1 MQAIELKS
9 KHRVCKNSKGVQ
21 RSVGGFD
28 SATQP
33 RLATQSDRLHRSTIS
48 GDPITR
54 FASDFRF
61 PSVTIRHEITAGLAY
76 KQFGLIISQPVLKN
90 KWGSE
95 VVVVQAKGK
104 GVFENGKVGISRDF
118 NKSQVCQV
126 SMTSSQ
132 PRSVIAS
139 SKLNRMQITANDPN
153 WRFPSNTT
161 P

>member
-9 KHRVCKNSKGVQ
+9 KHRVCKNLEGCSAALVASTAP
-21 RSVGGFD
+21 RSLVWQHKVTDFTGQPYLVIPSPD
-28 SATQP
+28 SLLT
-33 RLATQSDRLHRSTIS
+33 S
-48 GDPITR
+48 
-54 FASDFRF
+54 RF
-61 PSVTIRHEITAGLAY
+61 PSVIIRHEITAGLAY
-76 KQFGLIISQPVLKN
+76 KQFGLMISQPVLKN

-118 NKSQVCQV
+118 NESQVCQA

-132 PRSVIAS
+132 PRNVIAS